1 MIKWR
6 LMVTTMPFV
15 FAALGI
21 KLVLRYGFGFEG
33 IVEFSDIGVVLTG
46 AVFLIGFMLGGTMAD
61 YKESEKLPGELAC
74 SLEALEECLLHAS
87 IALSAKGSA
96 PETLEPA
103 RIHARVIALA
113 GTLRGW
119 LIHNKTQKEILDAI
133 TGMHDL
139 IFDAERAGAGSQAGR
154 AMSELQSIRK
164 CVTRI
169 GVISRTGFLASGYAL
184 LDTLV
189 VLSISVLFAA
199 KFKSTVGELIL
210 VPFVTLIFVYMVRLI
225 RDIDDPF
232 SYGPD
237 GSRGAAEV
245 ELTPLDDYD
254 ERMGRRLKVTVET
267 AQGYAALKNAS

>member
-15 FAALGI
+15 LAALGI

-87 IALSAKGSA
+87 IALAAKGSA
-96 PETLEPA
+96 PETLAPA

-119 LIHNKTQKEILDAI
+119 LIHNKTQKEILDDYEDLEADDLLAAI
-133 TGMHDL
+133 AWAARL
-139 IFDAERAGAGSQAGR
+139 
-154 AMSELQSIRK
+154 
-164 CVTRI
+164 TRTKRI
-169 GVISRTGFLASGYAL
+169 EPAVA
-184 LDTLV
+184 
-189 VLSISVLFAA
+189 
-199 KFKSTVGELIL
+199 
-210 VPFVTLIFVYMVRLI
+210 
-225 RDIDDPF
+225 
-232 SYGPD
+232 
-237 GSRGAAEV
+237 
-245 ELTPLDDYD
+245 
-254 ERMGRRLKVTVET
+254 
-267 AQGYAALKNAS
+267 